1 MSAAT
6 LIARKSVRAR
16 WGRTLAILFAITA
29 SVSFVVGSFVLAD
42 SLRATFNN
50 LFQELNE
57 QVDLEVRA
65 SQAFESDDARDPID
79 VTIADSIRAVDGV
92 AIAEPILQRYA
103 QLLDANGEAIT
114 PPGGPT
120 FGVSWEGDD
129 GLQGV
134 TVKEGRAP
142 NGPDELAIDKAT
154 ADTEG
159 FAVGD
164 TVSYLTDVGTFQGTI
179 TGTVGLGSADSF
191 GGAQLVALDLDTAL
205 VHFGA
210 DGKVDAIDISV
221 ADGADVDAVQ
231 QAIEDILPPQ
241 TEVIT
246 GEEVAQETADNVNQ
260 FVTVFGTGLLIFA
273 FITAFVSAF
282 IINNVFQITI
292 GQRLRELAL
301 LRAVGASGRQVR
313 WMITTEALV
322 LGVLATV
329 FGVIGGIGVAKLLIF
344 LFDAAGA
351 GFPDTQTVLEPRTI
365 VVAALVGIGITMAS
379 VIVPSRRAAKIP
391 PVAAMRP
398 ELGFAAMRSRRLV
411 AGAIVTVIGIAM
423 FLVGLF
429 LKPGGTPGLIGFAG
443 IGALVLFLGV
453 ASLSSTVATPVT
465 KVIGWPI
472 EKLFKVPG
480 SLARQNV
487 ARAPRR
493 TSSSASA
500 LMIGVALV
508 SGTAVFASSLRA
520 SLVETLESAISADYI
535 ITDTSFQ
542 GLSPVV
548 SETLA
553 EVPELEAVTPIRGIS
568 GQVDGETKNF
578 GAVDP
583 IAFDK
588 LVDPDL
594 QEGTIADLGLDE
606 LLLHKD
612 PANDLGA
619 STVGSTVAVTFQNGV
634 EQTLTVAGIYGDAT
648 FGNWL
653 IGLDTL
659 TEISD
664 APGPR
669 LLRDRQARRWRRSGD
684 RRCRSA
690 GGDGAVP
697 AGQRADQ
704 CRVPRFAGGA
714 DQPAPADHHTAAGL
728 RDPDRDPRHLDHA
741 GTRCVR
747 THARDRFAACGRHE
761 QASDAPFGSLGSG
774 DRVDLRCPRRH
785 RRGDIPRGDPDAG
798 GARRRDQQAG
808 VQPDDHRGHPDRCCD
823 RRPGGSD
830 LPVVQGIEHER
841 PRSHRH
847 RVKCDVWGRAPDVTP
862 R

>member
-1 MSAAT
+1 MSAGT

-42 SLRATFNN
+42 SLRATFDN

-65 SQAFESDDARDPID
+65 AQAFDSDDARDPID
-79 VTIADSIRAVDGV
+79 VAIADTIRAVDGV

-103 QLLDANGEAIT
+103 QLLGADGQAIS

-142 NGPDELAIDKAT
+142 SGPDELAIDKAT

-164 TVSYLTDVGTFQGTI
+164 TVSYLTDIGTFQGTI
-179 TGTVGLGSADSF
+179 SGTVGLGSADSF

-221 ADGADVDAVQ
+221 ADGFDVAEVQRAIGAV
-231 QAIEDILPPQ
+231 LPPQ
-241 TEVIT
+241 TEVVT

-260 FVTVFGTGLLIFA
+260 FVNVFGTGLLIFA

-313 WMITTEALV
+313 WMISIEAFA
-322 LGVLATV
+322 LGALATV
-329 FGVIGGIGVAKLLIF
+329 LGIFGGLLVARGLIAA
-344 LFDAAGA
+344 FDAAGA
-351 GFPDTQTVLEPRTI
+351 GFPDTKTVLQARTI
-365 VVAALVGIGITMAS
+365 LVAAIVGIGITMAS

-411 AGAIVTVIGIAM
+411 AGVVVTVVGVTM

-429 LKPGGTPGLIGFAG
+429 LRPGGTRGLAVFAG
-443 IGALVLFLGV
+443 LGALLLFLGV

-465 KVIGWPI
+465 RVIGWPI

-480 SLARQNV
+480 ALARQNV
-487 ARAPRR
+487 ARVPRR

-508 SGTAVFASSLRA
+508 SSTAVFASSLRA
-520 SLVETLESAISADYI
+520 SLIDTLESAVSADYI
-535 ITDTSFQ
+535 VTDSGFQ

-553 EVPELEAVTPIRGIS
+553 AVPELEAVTPIRGIS
-568 GQVDGETKNF
+568 GQVDGSTKNF

-583 IAFDK
+583 VAFDK

-594 QEGTIADLGLDE
+594 QSGTIAELGVNE

-612 PANDLGA
+612 PAADLDA
-619 STVGSTVAVTFQNGV
+619 SIGSTVDVTFQNGV

-659 TEISD
+659 AEVSEAPARDFFVIAKLAEGVDPATGDDAVRAAMAPFPQANVQTNAEFLDSQEAQINQLLLIITLLLAFAILIAILGISITLALGVFERTREI
-664 APGPR
+664 G
-669 LLRDRQARRWRRSGD
+669 LLRAVGMNKRQTRRSVRWEAVIVSTFGALIGIVVGTFLGVILTLAVPD
-684 RRCRSA
+684 DVISKLA
-690 GGDGAVP
+690 FNPTIIVAILIGAV
-697 AGQRADQ
+697 
-704 CRVPRFAGGA
+704 V
-714 DQPAPADHHTAAGL
+714 AGL
-728 RDPDRDPRHLDHA
+728 
-741 GTRCVR
+741 V
-747 THARDRFAACGRHE
+747 AALYPSYK
-761 QASDAPFGSLGSG
+761 ASNMNVLEA
-774 DRVDLRCPRRH
+774 
-785 RRGDIPRGDPDAG
+785 IAT
-798 GARRRDQQAG
+798 
-808 VQPDDHRGHPDRCCD
+808 
-823 RRPGGSD
+823 
-830 LPVVQGIEHER
+830 E
-841 PRSHRH
+841 
-847 RVKCDVWGRAPDVTP
+847 
-862 R
+862 

>member
-1 MSAAT
+1 MSAGT
-6 LIARKSVRAR
+6 LIARKSIRAR

-42 SLRATFNN
+42 SLRATFDN

-57 QVDLEVRA
+57 EVDLEVRA
-65 SQAFESDDARDPID
+65 AQAFESDDARDPID
-79 VTIADSIRAVDGV
+79 VAIADSIRAVDGV
-92 AIAEPILQRYA
+92 EIAEPILQRYA
-103 QLLDANGEAIT
+103 QLLDADGEAIS

-142 NGPDELAIDKAT
+142 SGPDELAIDKAT

-164 TVSYLTDVGTFQGTI
+164 TVSYLTDVGTFDGTI
-179 TGTVGLGSADSF
+179 SGTVGLGSADSF

-210 DGKVDAIDISV
+210 DGQVDAIDIAV
-221 ADGADVDAVQ
+221 ADGVDVVGVQ
-231 QAIEDILPPQ
+231 QAIEEILPPQ
-241 TEVIT
+241 TEVVT

-260 FVTVFGTGLLIFA
+260 FVNVFGTGLLIFA

-313 WMITTEALV
+313 WMISIEAFA

-329 FGVIGGIGVAKLLIF
+329 FGVLGGLLVARGLIAA
-344 LFDAAGA
+344 FDAAGA
-351 GFPDTQTVLEPRTI
+351 GFPDTQTVLQVRTVAI
-365 VVAALVGIGITMAS
+365 AALVGIGITMVS

-398 ELGFAAMRSRRLV
+398 ELGFVAMRSRRLV
-411 AGAIVTVIGIAM
+411 AGVIVTLIGLTM

-429 LKPGGTPGLIGFAG
+429 LRPGGTPGLIAFAG
-443 IGALVLFLGV
+443 IGALALFLGV

-465 KVIGWPI
+465 RVIGWPI

-480 SLARQNV
+480 ALARQNV

-508 SGTAVFASSLRA
+508 SSTAVFASSLRA
-520 SLVETLESAISADYI
+520 SLVDTLESAISADYI
-535 ITDTSFQ
+535 VTDAGFQ

-568 GQVDGETKNF
+568 GQVDGSTKNF

-583 IAFDK
+583 VAFEK

-606 LLLHKD
+606 LLLHTD

-619 STVGSTVAVTFQNGV
+619 TIGSTVDVTFQNGV

-653 IGLDTL
+653 IGLVTL
-659 TEISD
+659 DEISD
-664 APGPR
+664 APARDFFVIGKLADGVDPVAGDTAVR
-669 LLRDRQARRWRRSGD
+669 AAMEPFPQANVQTNAEFLDSQEAQINQLLVIITMLLAFAILIAILGISITLALGVFERTREIGLLRAVGMNKRQTRRSVRWEAVIVSIFGALIGIIVGTFLGVILTLAVPD
-684 RRCRSA
+684 DVISKLA
-690 GGDGAVP
+690 FNPTIIVAILVGAVI
-697 AGQRADQ
+697 
-704 CRVPRFAGGA
+704 
-714 DQPAPADHHTAAGL
+714 AGL
-728 RDPDRDPRHLDHA
+728 
-741 GTRCVR
+741 V
-747 THARDRFAACGRHE
+747 AALYPSYK
-761 QASDAPFGSLGSG
+761 ASNMNVLEA
-774 DRVDLRCPRRH
+774 
-785 RRGDIPRGDPDAG
+785 IAT
-798 GARRRDQQAG
+798 
-808 VQPDDHRGHPDRCCD
+808 
-823 RRPGGSD
+823 
-830 LPVVQGIEHER
+830 E
-841 PRSHRH
+841 
-847 RVKCDVWGRAPDVTP
+847 
-862 R
+862 